1 MVAIFIAC
9 LPIEILPLFE
19 KLSHNPVNSFL
30 GFVSLG
36 LHLVGL
42 VLLFIKES
50 SAWFVGG
57 LNSECRGI

>member
-1 MVAIFIAC
+1 MVAVFIAC

-36 LHLVGL
+36 LYLVVL
-42 VLLFIKES
+42 VLLFLKES

-57 LNSECRGI
+57 A